1 MEVPVR
7 KLVDI
12 SLSLDGG
19 YQHQTPEGVKNVQ
32 LEFELI
38 KDYPGGQGQQ
48 VRAVRMRLHHGTH
61 VDAPMHFVPGGGTIE
76 KIPLETFYGDAMIL
90 DLTAIGQNE
99 PILPDHIEAALGNR
113 DLANARV
120 LLRTDWNAH
129 YGEPGYHEASP
140 YISPA
145 AVNWIC
151 RSKPLLVG
159 YDYSHPKDAP
169 GTPAPVYAVRTFLEH
184 QIVPMGYIRNLDQV
198 DATRPMTLSA
208 FPLAFSGVEAS
219 PVRAVLIQD

>member
-1 MEVPVR
+1 MR
-7 KLVDI
+7 NLVDI
-12 SLSLDGG
+12 SLSLDAD
-19 YQHQTPEGVKNVQ
+19 YRHQTPEGVKNVQ

-61 VDAPMHFVPGGGTIE
+61 VDAPMHFVPGGATLE
-76 KIPLETFYGDAMIL
+76 KIPLETFYGEAMVL

-99 PILPDHIEAALGNR
+99 PIEPAQVEAALGGR
-113 DLANARV
+113 DLNGARV

-129 YGEPGYHEASP
+129 HGEPGYFEASP
-140 YISPA
+140 YISPK
-145 AVNWIC
+145 AVDWIC
-151 RSKPLLVG
+151 ARKPLLVG

-169 GTPAPVYAVRTFLEH
+169 DTPAPVYAVRTFLENE
-184 QIVPMGYIRNLDQV
+184 IVPMGYLRNLDQV
-198 DATRPMTLSA
+198 DPGRPMILSA

>member
-1 MEVPVR
+1 MR
-7 KLVDI
+7 KIVDI

-90 DLTAIGQNE
+90 DLTAIGQNQ
-99 PILPDHIEAALGNR
+99 PILPAHIKAALGDR

-145 AVNWIC
+145 AVDWIC
-151 RSKPLLVG
+151 GRKPLLVG

-169 GTPAPVYAVRTFLEH
+169 DTPAPVYAVRTFLEH
-184 QIVPMGYIRNLDQV
+184 EIVPMGYIRNLDQV
-198 DATRPMTLSA
+198 DATGPMTLSA

>member
-1 MEVPVR
+1 VR
-7 KLVDI
+7 KFIDI

-19 YQHQTPEGVKNVQ
+19 YRHQTPEGVRNVQ

-99 PILPDHIEAALGNR
+99 PILPAHIKAALGDR
-113 DLANARV
+113 DLRNARV

-145 AVNWIC
+145 AVEWIC
-151 RSKPLLVG
+151 GQKPLLVG

-169 GTPAPVYAVRTFLEH
+169 DTPAPVYAVRTFLEH
-184 QIVPMGYIRNLDQV
+184 EIVPMGYIHNLDQV
-198 DATRPMTLSA
+198 DTTRPITLSA
-208 FPLAFSGVEAS
+208 FPLAFTGVEAS

>member
-1 MEVPVR
+1 VR
-7 KLVDI
+7 NLVDI
-12 SLSLDGG
+12 SLSLDAD
-19 YQHQTPEGVKNVQ
+19 YRHQTPEGVKNDQ

-48 VRAVRMRLHHGTH
+48 VRAVSMRLHHGTH
-61 VDAPMHFVPGGGTIE
+61 VDAPMHFVPGGATLE
-76 KIPLETFYGDAMIL
+76 KIPLETFYGEAMVL

-99 PILPDHIEAALGNR
+99 PIEPAHVEAALGGR
-113 DLANARV
+113 DLNGARV

-129 YGEPGYHEASP
+129 YGEPGYFEASP
-140 YISPA
+140 YISPK
-145 AVNWIC
+145 AVDWIC
-151 RSKPLLVG
+151 ARKPLLVG

-169 GTPAPVYAVRTFLEH
+169 DTPAPVYAVRTFLENE
-184 QIVPMGYIRNLDQV
+184 IVPMGYLRNLDQV
-198 DATRPMTLSA
+198 DPRRPMILSA